1 MPLYRA
7 TSPGFWG
14 GIYRDPNGKHPLVE
28 TAKPIAKKDMPSWL
42 EPVSANESK
51 QAESKRIDNPPSFID
66 PGEDDD
72 AGIETL

>member
-14 GIYRDPNGKHPLVE
+14 GVYRDPNGKNPMVE

-42 EPVSANESK
+42 EPVSAAK
-51 QAESKRIDNPPSFID
+51 AKKAEADKIENPPSFID
-66 PGEDDD
+66 PSDDND
-72 AGIETL
+72 AGVETL